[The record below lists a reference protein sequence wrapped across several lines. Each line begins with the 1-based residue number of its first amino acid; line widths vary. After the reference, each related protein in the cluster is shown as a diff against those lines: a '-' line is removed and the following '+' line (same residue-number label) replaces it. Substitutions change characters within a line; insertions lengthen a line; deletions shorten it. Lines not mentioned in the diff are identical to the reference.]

1 MMNKLRNRLKENKKK
16 KLINKMME
24 LLDLTDVGLGRA
36 FRKYLNTINNKTRL
50 LTKTAIIVGFIVAST
65 PFLIMAIISGLANV
79 NIHNFIT
86 FMSSVI
92 FCTIFILTAIVAS
105 LSKCWY
111 LLNNHG
117 PIGQVIKALNNWKHF
132 YYDMDHPFS
141 MRRLDVLPFMDNIS
155 DDRLDALNNP
165 KDWSDDELGQ
175 LMRLTISCAAISV
188 NADYNPTDRTMDRFL
203 ENVKA
208 KETLN
213 KVLDKVMVRREAR
226 IEAEKNHEENEHSI
240 AYAERDAKSAS
251 MADILQE
258 RLIKEHPDDNNV
270 DFNRINDLYA
280 KLNDKTKELRTNIVE
295 RSNQ

>member
-1 MMNKLRNRLKENKKK
+1 MMDKLRSRLKENKKK
-16 KLINKMME
+16 KLINKMMK

-50 LTKTAIIVGFIVAST
+50 LTKTAIIVGSIVASI
-65 PFLIMAIISGLANV
+65 PFLIMTIISGLAN
-79 NIHNFIT
+79 NFIA

-92 FCTIFILTAIVAS
+92 FCTIFIITAGVAS
-105 LSKCWY
+105 TSKCWH

-132 YYDMDHPFS
+132 YYDMDHPFF
-141 MRRLDVLPFMDNIS
+141 MRRLDVLPFMEDIP
-155 DDRLDALNNP
+155 DDRLNALNDLE
-165 KDWSDDELGQ
+165 DWSDDEFGQ
-175 LMRLTISCAAISV
+175 LMRLAISCAAISV
-188 NADYNPTDRTMDRFL
+188 NADYAPTDEAMDRFL
-203 ENVKA
+203 GNVKA
-208 KETLN
+208 EETVN
-213 KVLDKVMVRREAR
+213 GILDKVMVRRDAR
-226 IEAEKNHEENEHSI
+226 IETEKNHEENEHSI

>member
-16 KLINKMME
+16 KLLKKLMG

-36 FRKYLNTINNKTRL
+36 FRKYLNAFNDKTML
-50 LTKTAIIVGFIVAST
+50 LIKAKIFAGSIIASI
-65 PFLIMAIISGLANV
+65 PFLIPM
-79 NIHNFIT
+79 IT
-86 FMSSVI
+86 SMI
-92 FCTIFILTAIVAS
+92 NYNLIAIVYSFPIAIFLGTS
-105 LSKCWY
+105 ISVFAAACWN
-111 LLNNHG
+111 LLNNRG
-117 PIGQVIKALNNWKHF
+117 SIGKVIKALNKWKNF
-132 YYDMDHPFS
+132 YDEETVPFS
-141 MRRLDVLPFMDNIS
+141 MRRLDVLPFMEDIP

-188 NADYNPTDRTMDRFL
+188 NADYKPTDKTMDRFL

-213 KVLDKVMVRREAR
+213 KVLDKVMMRREAR

-270 DFNRINDLYA
+270 DFNRINDLHA

-295 RSNQ
+295 GSNQ

>member
-24 LLDLTDVGLGRA
+24 LLDLTDVGLGRT

-65 PFLIMAIISGLANV
+65 PFLIMAIISDLANV
-79 NIHNFIT
+79 NIRSFIT
-86 FMSSVI
+86 YMSSVI
-92 FCTIFILTAIVAS
+92 FFVIFIMAAGGVS
-105 LSKCWY
+105 LSKYWH
-111 LLNNHG
+111 LLNNRG

-132 YYDMDHPFS
+132 YHEMDHPFS
-141 MRRLDVLPFMDNIS
+141 MRRIDVLPFMEDIP
-155 DDRLDALNNP
+155 DDRLDALNDP
-165 KDWSDDELGQ
+165 EDWSDDELGQ

-188 NADYNPTDRTMDRFL
+188 NADYNPTDKTMDRFL

-213 KVLDKVMVRREAR
+213 KVLDKVMVRRTAR

-258 RLIKEHPDDNNV
+258 RLIKKHPDDNNV

-280 KLNDKTKELRTNIVE
+280 KLNDKTKELRSNIVE

>member
-16 KLINKMME
+16 KLLKKLMG
-24 LLDLTDVGLGRA
+24 LLDLTDVGLGRE
-36 FRKYLNTINNKTRL
+36 FRKYLNAFNDKTML
-50 LTKTAIIVGFIVAST
+50 LIKAKIFAGSIIASI
-65 PFLIMAIISGLANV
+65 PFLIPM
-79 NIHNFIT
+79 IT
-86 FMSSVI
+86 SMI
-92 FCTIFILTAIVAS
+92 NYNLIAIVYSVPIAIFLGTS
-105 LSKCWY
+105 ISVFAAACWN
-111 LLNNHG
+111 LLNNRG
-117 PIGQVIKALNNWKHF
+117 SIGKVIKALNKWKNF
-132 YYDMDHPFS
+132 YDEETVPFS
-141 MRRLDVLPFMDNIS
+141 MRRLDVLPFMKNIS

-188 NADYNPTDRTMDRFL
+188 NADYHPTDKTMDRFL

-226 IEAEKNHEENEHSI
+226 IEAEKDHEENEHSI

-251 MADILQE
+251 MANILQE

-270 DFNRINDLYA
+270 DFNRINDLYV